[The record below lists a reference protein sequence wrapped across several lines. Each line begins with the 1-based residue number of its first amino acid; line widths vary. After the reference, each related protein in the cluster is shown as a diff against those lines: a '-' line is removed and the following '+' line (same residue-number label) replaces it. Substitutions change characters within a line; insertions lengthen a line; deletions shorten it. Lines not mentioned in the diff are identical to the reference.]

1 MRLENEY
8 VLRVARLARLRLSP
22 PQVETLS
29 AQLSSVLGY
38 MKNLEE
44 LDLSAVK
51 PFSHAEKDGLPAC
64 TPLREDAP
72 GASLTVKEA
81 LANAGQ
87 TEDGYFVV
95 PRVLGE
101 E

>member
-1 MRLENEY
+1 MRLEKDY
-8 VLRVARLARLRLSP
+8 VLRVARLARLRLADH
-22 PQVETLS
+22 QVDTLG
-29 AQLSSVLGY
+29 AQLSAVLGY
-38 MKNLEE
+38 MQNLEE
-44 LDLSAVK
+44 LDLAAVQA
-51 PFSHAEKDGLPAC
+51 FSHAEKDGLPAC
-64 TPLREDAP
+64 TPLREDLP
-72 GASLTVKEA
+72 GQSLPVKEA

>member
-38 MKNLEE
+38 LKNLEE
-44 LDLSAVK
+44 LDLSGVK
-51 PFSHAEKDGLPAC
+51 PFSHAEKDGRPGC
-64 TPLREDAP
+64 TPLRADAP
-72 GASLTVKEA
+72 GASLGVKEA